1 MRLGSGWGGSP
12 VVVNLP
18 RIGSLVGWAAAGTE
32 SAGTARKPDASVP
45 THFLRHRIKLC
56 QQRITNRRRRRYRPS
71 PKNSATLSG
80 ISTFGAFFFITP
92 PPKFSS
98 SVPNHPESGFSPCPM
113 EPADAPQSRDASH
126 RYKKRVCLWTWAAW
140 PIGYGQQPAAA
151 RSSQANPRSATNRG
165 AFCHT
170 NISNLIWHRLRM
182 VCESEPVGLD
192 EGKLSLKEKI

>member
-45 THFLRHRIKLC
+45 PHFLQHRIKLC

-126 RYKKRVCLWTWAAW
+126 RYKKRVCLWTRAAW
-140 PIGYGQQPAAA
+140 ADRTRSTARRRAIVTSQPSFGHELRRLLPHQYLHSDMA
-151 RSSQANPRSATNRG
+151 SAPNG
-165 AFCHT
+165 
-170 NISNLIWHRLRM
+170 
-182 VCESEPVGLD
+182 V
-192 EGKLSLKEKI
+192 